1 MNQKYFKKYQKP
13 NYNDIQK
20 AKNGNQEAI
29 QKIISIYQ
37 PYIYIHGKQKCY
49 DFKGKVF
56 YMVDEDMQALI
67 EQKIRNGILKFNEK

>member
-1 MNQKYFKKYQKP
+1 MNQTYLKKYQKP

-20 AKNGNQEAI
+20 AKNEDQEAI

-49 DFKGKVF
+49 DFKGMVF
-56 YMVDEDMQALI
+56 YMVDEDMQALV
-67 EQKIRNGILKFNEK
+67 EQKIRIGILKFNEK

>member
-1 MNQKYFKKYQKP
+1 MNQTYFKKYQKP

-20 AKNGNQEAI
+20 AKNEDQEAI

-49 DFKGKVF
+49 DFKEKVF

-67 EQKIRNGILKFNEK
+67 EQKIRIGILKFNEK

>member
-1 MNQKYFKKYQKP
+1 MNQTYFKKYQKP

-20 AKNGNQEAI
+20 AKNEDQEAI

-56 YMVDEDMQALI
+56 
-67 EQKIRNGILKFNEK
+67 

>member
-1 MNQKYFKKYQKP
+1 MNQTYFKKYQKL

-20 AKNGNQEAI
+20 AKNEDQEAI

-49 DFKGKVF
+49 DFKGNVF

-67 EQKIRNGILKFNEK
+67 EQKIRIGILKFNEK